1 MADNVTTPTPDGT
14 AFAFDEV
21 TIGGLVVKVARGK
34 MGFGADG
41 LYTEVDSLN
50 PFPVSVIGGLEL
62 GSASL
67 TALETIDLG
76 AASLAALESVTVG
89 GTVELGTASL
99 AALETITVG
108 GAVELGATSLA
119 ALETITVGGNVELG
133 ATSLAALESIT
144 ATGPLTDA
152 QLRALAVPV
161 SLPASETVIG
171 AIAGLADLIDVTLSL
186 DTLIYAA
193 GDVLADTQAL
203 ANAVRVNGGRA
214 ILQSLT
220 VVDEDDQG
228 QPLDLVFFGATQSL
242 GIENAAVSIT
252 DLAARDILGIVPVVA
267 ADFIDLGGVRTA
279 TLRNVGLLLEAAAAS
294 RDLFVGAI
302 SRGTGTYT
310 LNGLRLRLGLLLS

>member
-41 LYTEVDSLN
+41 FYTEVDSVN

-62 GSASL
+62 GTASL

-76 AASLAALESVTVG
+76 AASLAALESITVG
-89 GTVELGTASL
+89 GTVDLGIASL

-108 GAVELGATSLA
+108 GTVELGVASLA
-119 ALETITVGGNVELG
+119 ALETITVGGSVELG

-152 QLRALAVPV
+152 QLRATPVPV
-161 SLPASETVIG
+161 SLPASETVVG
-171 AIAGLADLIDVTLSL
+171 AVAGLADLVEVTLSL
-186 DTLIYAA
+186 DIAVYAA
-193 GDVLADTQAL
+193 GDVLADTQPL
-203 ANAVRVNGGRA
+203 ASAVRVNGGRA
-214 ILQSLT
+214 VLQSLT
-220 VVDEDDQG
+220 VIDEDDQG
-228 QPLDLVFFGATQSL
+228 QPLDLVFFSATQSL
-242 GIENAAVSIT
+242 GIENAAASIT
-252 DLAARDILGIVPVVA
+252 DLAARDILGIVPVTS

-310 LNGLRLRLGLLLS
+310 ASGIRLRLGLLLS